1 MVDEVAPAVGGDRVY
16 LPVLRQDLALYP
28 APPAFDGAPA
38 WSLHDHAANR
48 FYRIDWAAFE
58 VLSRWHLNDAAKIAQ
73 VICRETTLILNEQDV
88 AELASML
95 VRSHLVDATTAK
107 DTQRLS
113 TELTSSQKHWTHWL
127 LEHYLF
133 FRVPMWHPMVFLQTF
148 APWVSWAFTRWF
160 WSGILIFLM
169 IGVFLVSRQWDTFL
183 NAFSAFG
190 QWSGLLGMALALTV
204 AKILHEFGHAFAAYR
219 AGCKVPTMGVAFLVT
234 WPVLY
239 TDVNE
244 TWKLADRKQRIV
256 VGAAGMLTELAIA
269 VLATLAWSFMS
280 DGPLR
285 AATFFLAT
293 STWLITLA
301 INASPF
307 MRFDGYFLLMDILGV
322 ENLHPR
328 SFAIGR
334 WWLRER
340 LFNLGDPPPEV
351 FTPSFQRFMV
361 AFSVA
366 VWVYRL
372 VLFLSIALLVYYFF
386 FKALGIFLML
396 VELTWFIA
404 RPVFMELRVWW
415 QRRGDIMKHRRAWIT
430 LALIATAAWLTTLP
444 VAETV
449 RAPAMYSIAQH
460 QEVFAPVSGIMVD
473 EWVKTGQMVRKGDAM
488 ARLQSPDLDHQL
500 QQAQRGR
507 EPLRFQVERQG
518 LDDRLKEQGRTIS
531 SRLSK
536 AGQSVQ
542 DLTKEKNR
550 LTLNAPIDGVV
561 LERNDQIRNNTWVA
575 AKEWLYFIGAN
586 EQSRV
591 EAYVGDDVLDR
602 IAEGMQARFVP
613 ESLNWQPVDCTVQE
627 IDRVNIGAIDK
638 PALASVYGGP
648 VAVKADNRQGLVP
661 VAATFRIRLGN
672 CTPNLH
678 APIELRGT
686 VLIETAWTNPLTLLA
701 RRVMAVLNREMGF

>member
-1 MVDEVAPAVGGDRVY
+1 MPDSERIY
-16 LPVLRQDLALYP
+16 LPALRQDLALYP
-28 APPAFDGAPA
+28 APPAMDGAPS
-38 WSLHDHAANR
+38 WNLHDPAANR

-58 VLSRWHLNDAAKIAQ
+58 VLSRWHLQDPTLIAQ
-73 VICRETTLILNEQDV
+73 SICQETTLVLNEQDV
-88 AELASML
+88 IELASML
-95 VRSHLVDATTAK
+95 VRSHLVEATTAR

-113 TELTSSQKHWTHWL
+113 AEFTSSRKHWAHWL

-133 FRVPMWHPMVFLQTF
+133 FRVPLWRPMSFLQTCY
-148 APWVSWAFTRWF
+148 PWVSWAFTRWF
-160 WSGILIFLM
+160 WTGILMCLV
-169 IGVFLVSRQWDTFL
+169 IGVFLISRQWDTFL
-183 NAFSAFG
+183 HAFSAFG
-190 QWSGLLGMALALTV
+190 QWSGLLGMGLALTV
-204 AKILHEFGHAFAAYR
+204 AKVLHEFGHAFAAYR

-244 TWKLADRKQRIV
+244 TWKLAERKQRMM

-269 VLATLAWSFMS
+269 VLATLAWSFMP

-293 STWLITLA
+293 STWLITIA

-307 MRFDGYFLLMDILGV
+307 MRFDGYFLLMDILGI

-334 WWLRER
+334 WWLREC

-351 FTPSFQRFMV
+351 FPVYFQRFMV
-361 AFSVA
+361 AFA
-366 VWVYRL
+366 AAIWVYRL

-386 FKALGIFLML
+386 FKALGIFLLL

-404 RPVFMELRVWW
+404 RPIFMECRVWW
-415 QRRGDIMKHRRAWIT
+415 QRRGDIMKHRRAWIS
-430 LALIATAAWLTTLP
+430 LAFIATVAWLTTLP

-449 RAPAMYSIAQH
+449 RAPAMHSIAQR

-473 EWVKTGQMVRKGDAM
+473 EWVKPGQAVKKSEAL

-500 QQAQRGR
+500 QQAQRGQ

-550 LTLNAPIDGVV
+550 LTLNAPIDGIV
-561 LERNDQIRNNTWVA
+561 LERNDQIRKNSWVA

-586 EQSRV
+586 QQSRV

-602 IAEGMQARFVP
+602 ISVGMKARFVP

-627 IDRVNIGAIDK
+627 IDRVNIGTIDK

-648 VAVKADNRQGLVP
+648 IAVKADNRQGLIP
-661 VAATFRIRLGN
+661 VAATFRIRLDD

-686 VLIETAWTNPLTLLA
+686 VLIETAWTNPLTLLT